1 MEFTCKLLNGHDLA
15 RSQSAAQQSRHQVPG
30 RAWGPRFPFAAA
42 LACLILPAA
51 AFAQEPLQIN
61 APYHCAN
68 GVTYTILE
76 CKPYKNDQMC
86 TWREEQNGQVITTAY
101 SLRSQMTGRLKG
113 CTVAAASQ
121 KPVTQNPAPLAG
133 NPQALNPSYLKEFP
147 AVDQVLSKL
156 KGSDANDTTNRQL
169 GAFRQLKLV
178 IQDLAG
184 SRWYKNQLT
193 ADEKRIYG
201 EYDLAY
207 NKIAQPLNFPLD
219 GYYGRPQFI
228 DTLFKTFSMTQV
240 RAQWEQ
246 LNADFA
252 ARHATT
258 GGSGQPPPASSQP
271 STGLPPTNDPT
282 ALATRR
288 CLELGGGTLE
298 CVGSGLSTGFISFIG
313 VNLDA
318 LKPPPITG
326 LRMTG
331 AYKSS
336 SGFTFTFAD
345 DFVSV
350 DNCGKLVTASHKY
363 EVQKLMNQFAIKIEN
378 EPQAFLIAL
387 GPDGRIT
394 APAAATIAGQVIIG
408 YQSQIVETIDRT
420 TNTVVPGS
428 AHTVQ
433 VPIYAPK
440 TERCAIGG
448 MAPGPAVPPDNGFLS
463 NIMNAASIL
472 FSDGATPP
480 SKENLISPGPRF
492 LGNYASAGGLKFQF
506 RSSSVILD
514 CAQAHVAA
522 LYQVTNTTGGVAITV
537 KNGTSPF
544 TLVVQANGSIAG
556 SGTVTVNGR
565 LMTGMNGDTP
575 TFSPTSASCALGAL
589 TAAK

>member
-1 MEFTCKLLNGHDLA
+1 M
-15 RSQSAAQQSRHQVPG
+15 S
-30 RAWGPRFPFAAA
+30 
-42 LACLILPAA
+42 
-51 AFAQEPLQIN
+51 
-61 APYHCAN
+61 
-68 GVTYTILE
+68 
-76 CKPYKNDQMC
+76 
-86 TWREEQNGQVITTAY
+86 
-101 SLRSQMTGRLKG
+101 GRLKG
-113 CTVAAASQ
+113 CTVAAAPQ
-121 KPVTQNPAPLAG
+121 KPAPQNPAPQAG
-133 NPQALNPSYLKEFP
+133 SPQGLNPSYLKEFP
-147 AVDQVLSKL
+147 TVDQVLSKL
-156 KGSDANDTTNRQL
+156 KGSDAGDTTNRQL
-169 GAFRQLKLV
+169 GAFRQLKQV

-184 SRWYKNQLT
+184 SRWFRNQLT

-228 DTLFKTFSMTQV
+228 DTVFKTFSMTQV
-240 RAQWEQ
+240 RAQWDQ
-246 LNADFA
+246 LNAEFA

-258 GGSGQPPPASSQP
+258 GRGAQPPPASSQP

-298 CVGSGLSTGFISFIG
+298 CVGSGLSKGFISFIG
-313 VNLDA
+313 LNLDA

-326 LRMTG
+326 VRMTG

-363 EVQKLMNQFAIKIEN
+363 EVQKLMSQFAIKIEN
-378 EPQAFLIAL
+378 QPQPLLILL
-387 GPDGRIT
+387 GPDGKMT
-394 APAAATIAGQVIIG
+394 APAAATIDGQVIVG

-440 TERCAIGG
+440 TERCSIGG

-492 LGNYASAGGLKFQF
+492 LGNYAGAGGLKLQFQ
-506 RSSSVILD
+506 SSSVILD

-522 LYQVTNTTGGVAITV
+522 LYHVSNTAGGVAITV
-537 KNGTSPF
+537 KNGPSPF
-544 TLVVQANGSIAG
+544 TLVVQPNGSLTG
-556 SGTVTVNGR
+556 SGTITVNGR
-565 LMTGMNGDTP
+565 LMTGLNGDTP
-575 TFSPTSASCALGAL
+575 TFSPTSASCSVGAL